1 MKILICSDGKPA
13 ADDATR
19 IGGLLARASRAETT
33 LLGIAEQPA
42 DEQPLRQALEAQAQ
56 LLRADNVSPQI
67 VIRAGEPIAGILK
80 ETSTIKYDFVVI
92 GSRRTRTSGLY
103 WRTEKTYEVIKA
115 IPLPVLVAMGECTRL
130 QRFLV
135 CTGGRDYIDD
145 AVKLTGNLAAAV
157 GGSVTLLHVMAEP
170 PAIYAD
176 LVQLEE
182 DLDRLLESG
191 SELGRNLVRQKKQL
205 EALGVAVNV
214 RVRHGIVIEQVFA
227 EAREGDHDLIV
238 SGSSQA
244 RGALRHY
251 IMGDLTR
258 MILNH
263 ADCPV
268 LVARTGA
275 TIGRGGLWGSIW
287 RAFAKPS
294 STGA

>member
-1 MKILICSDGKPA
+1 
-13 ADDATR
+13 
-19 IGGLLARASRAETT
+19 
-33 LLGIAEQPA
+33 
-42 DEQPLRQALEAQAQ
+42 
-56 LLRADNVSPQI
+56 
-67 VIRAGEPIAGILK
+67 
-80 ETSTIKYDFVVI
+80 
-92 GSRRTRTSGLY
+92 
-103 WRTEKTYEVIKA
+103 
-115 IPLPVLVAMGECTRL
+115 
-130 QRFLV
+130 
-135 CTGGRDYIDD
+135 
-145 AVKLTGNLAAAV
+145 
-157 GGSVTLLHVMAEP
+157 
-170 PAIYAD
+170 
-176 LVQLEE
+176 
-182 DLDRLLESG
+182 
-191 SELGRNLVRQKKQL
+191 
-205 EALGVAVNV
+205 VNV

-287 RAFAKPS
+287 RAFASKPS